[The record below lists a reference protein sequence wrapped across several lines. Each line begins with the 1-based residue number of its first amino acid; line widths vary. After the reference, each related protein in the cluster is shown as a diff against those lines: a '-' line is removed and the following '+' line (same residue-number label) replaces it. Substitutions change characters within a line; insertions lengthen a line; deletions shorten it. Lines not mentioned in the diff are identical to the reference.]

1 MKPLQNDSLIPLY
14 HQLKEILKD
23 SNESEVWR
31 KEIKY
36 LLGIN

>member
-23 SNESEVWR
+23 SNDMGYGG